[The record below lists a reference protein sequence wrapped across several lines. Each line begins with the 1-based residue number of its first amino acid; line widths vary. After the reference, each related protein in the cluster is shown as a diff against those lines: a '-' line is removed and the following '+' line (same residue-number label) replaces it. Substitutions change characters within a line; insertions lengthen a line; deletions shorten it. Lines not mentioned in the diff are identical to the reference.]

1 VGVAKQLPPGNGT
14 TSSKGVQ
21 ARQTQVRGVA
31 TKGKDVLMG
40 TRCSDSSIIESERLE
55 TTSL

>member
-1 VGVAKQLPPGNGT
+1 MGVAKQLPPGNGT

-21 ARQTQVRGVA
+21 ARQTQVRGV
-31 TKGKDVLMG
+31 TKGKDVLNG